1 MNDGDIQVSDMNDGD
16 IQVRDMNDGDIQV
29 SDMNDGDI
37 QVSDMN
43 DGDIQV
49 KDMLKDHV
57 IQVTNIPVSDNQVPS
72 LSHNNS
78 QTTDTTTPADNTK
91 APSLSHNNS
100 QPASPFLGPSN
111 LLTLEHTSPVKDLAW
126 HPKSLLSPSLT
137 QRRLRLRERQRL
149 LFLARHHPP
158 AQQGPLADPRRQTQ
172 GTRAARALQP
182 RRAAAALRRHA
193 DRGEGLQPRQ
203 TDPRQQ
209 AENGRQVGLLHGR
222 PSLRRQCRRRLLR
235 LQTLLV
241 RSRPFFHAL

>member
-1 MNDGDIQVSDMNDGD
+1 MRGVRWLVNGDEGDDEKVRVMNDGDIQVSDMNDAD

-37 QVSDMN
+37 QVSDM
-43 DGDIQV
+43 
-49 KDMLKDHV
+49 LKDHV
-57 IQVTNIPVSDNQVPS
+57 IQVTNIPVSDNQV
-72 LSHNNS
+72 
-78 QTTDTTTPADNTK
+78 
-91 APSLSHNNS
+91 PSLSHNNS